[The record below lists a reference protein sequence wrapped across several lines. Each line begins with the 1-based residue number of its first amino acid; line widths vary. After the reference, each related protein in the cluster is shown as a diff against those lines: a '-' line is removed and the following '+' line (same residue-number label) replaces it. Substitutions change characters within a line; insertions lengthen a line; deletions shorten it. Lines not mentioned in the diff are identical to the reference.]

1 MWEMAKICGKWL
13 KYLTNG
19 VNMCELTQRFGKWLK
34 HLGNGFDIHG
44 MA

>member
-1 MWEMAKICGKWL
+1 MKQICGKWL
-13 KYLTNG
+13 KYVEHGLNG

-34 HLGNGFDIHG
+34 HLGNGFDIRG